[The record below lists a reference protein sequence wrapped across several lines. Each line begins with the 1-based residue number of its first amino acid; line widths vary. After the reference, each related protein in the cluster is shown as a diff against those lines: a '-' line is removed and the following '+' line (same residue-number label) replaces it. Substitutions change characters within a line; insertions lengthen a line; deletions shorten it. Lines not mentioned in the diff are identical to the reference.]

1 MTKEELT
8 NRIDKVNVK
17 IEKVQKLMNK
27 YYNELSDD
35 LKKYINLSYAE
46 RRALNLPWEEEDKLY
61 AYISKKNEFETL
73 TNTLNKY
80 KNLLKQEDEL
90 VDVPVLKEFIE
101 NWKTSTIKYHI
112 ELCEQYLAE
121 YDEIKETYPKDK
133 DEYWKEISNLKM
145 KFGEYIC
152 SLILSY
158 KNKKINVNKIEY
170 DVNEDARRKYKILVN
185 RISSI
190 AGNITDA
197 KGLRIGGNGEING
210 IVKGDKG
217 TAKIET
223 IIAGGYNQ
231 NIIVNVKH
239 GQIAH
244 YRVLV
249 KEIK

>member
-1 MTKEELT
+1 MF
-8 NRIDKVNVK
+8 
-17 IEKVQKLMNK
+17 
-27 YYNELSDD
+27 
-35 LKKYINLSYAE
+35 
-46 RRALNLPWEEEDKLY
+46 
-61 AYISKKNEFETL
+61 KN
-73 TNTLNKY
+73 
-80 KNLLKQEDEL
+80 
-90 VDVPVLKEFIE
+90 
-101 NWKTSTIKYHI
+101 
-112 ELCEQYLAE
+112 
-121 YDEIKETYPKDK
+121 
-133 DEYWKEISNLKM
+133 EYWKEISNLKM
-145 KFGEYIC
+145 EFGEYIC